1 LAVSAN
7 ASVEGKAIGIASV
20 GHVVFAITLIALGI
34 MDLMKQNFAAIWQPV
49 PKDFPARTVL
59 IYLCGLIPLA
69 AGLGLLLQRT
79 VAIAARVLLI
89 FVLLWLALLRV
100 PPIFSSFSVDVWWAI
115 CQTMVMVAAAWIL
128 YAWFATDSDKRRLG
142 FATGDNGIRIARIFY
157 GLALIPFGL
166 AHFLYLNATAPL
178 IPDWIPAHVALSYFT
193 GATFIVAGIAIII
206 NVYGRLAAVLSTLQ
220 IGLFTLLIWVPIV
233 VKGANVFQ
241 WSEFVVSWA
250 LTAAA
255 WVVTDSYRGIPWLA
269 VRKFSNRSA

>member
-79 VAIAARVLLI
+79 VALAARVLLI

-178 IPDWIPAHVALSYFT
+178 IPGWIPAHVALSYFT
-193 GATFIVAGIAIII
+193 GATFIIAGVAIII
-206 NVYGRLAAVLSTLQ
+206 GVYGRLAAALSTLQ
-220 IGLFTLLIWVPIV
+220 IGLFTLVIWVPIV
-233 VKGANVFQ
+233 VKGANAFQ
-241 WSEFVVSWA
+241 WSEFVVSCA
-250 LTAAA
+250 LTAAG
-255 WVVTDSYRGIPWLA
+255 WVVADSYRGIPWLA
-269 VRKFSNRSA
+269 MRKPNNRVA